1 MCSKMWTGD
10 QWACTMRA
18 CLDIQTPVYTCTAY
32 ATGVATDPVACTM
45 QYDPVCAEVQVQCIQ
60 APCPPIQETFGN
72 ACMMNAQWNA
82 KYLHDG
88 ECNATSPI
96 EPQPAICT
104 KEYMP
109 VCGVTQTKS
118 YCDGDVC
125 YPSDQVVQT
134 YGNMCMLKADNAQIM
149 YAGEC
154 KNGLSAGE
162 WYAYSTVA
170 SVLDDSYLAWKYT
183 PIQAYNY
190 TQTIIDK
197 IDNKLQVS
205 RMKQRA
211 YNKHIQLKRF
221 LQTYMNELGIR

>member
-1 MCSKMWTGD
+1 
-10 QWACTMRA
+10 
-18 CLDIQTPVYTCTAY
+18 
-32 ATGVATDPVACTM
+32 
-45 QYDPVCAEVQVQCIQ
+45 
-60 APCPPIQETFGN
+60 
-72 ACMMNAQWNA
+72 
-82 KYLHDG
+82 
-88 ECNATSPI
+88 
-96 EPQPAICT
+96 
-104 KEYMP
+104 
-109 VCGVTQTKS
+109 
-118 YCDGDVC
+118 
-125 YPSDQVVQT
+125 
-134 YGNMCMLKADNAQIM
+134 
-149 YAGEC
+149 
-154 KNGLSAGE
+154 LSAGE